1 MHNGIGRQACLTSS
15 WSHLLQSL
23 ASIFLHY
30 PRLSVVSACPLASS
44 SSFSSPD
51 YRAGG
56 PPSELSSDEVDIEN
70 VNPQAVAGKQ
80 GDFHPAAPHP
90 TGAPFTPA
98 ETPVL
103 AVASPTG
110 VSTPLAAPATTA
122 TLTAAGHSHVAT
134 TAPGSSVP
142 SASTAGSVDGDL
154 LVAKQPLA
162 DTPVLSSADQERAG
176 PVATGPTAKSE
187 VTNAGK
193 QEVVAAD
200 TAAEPV
206 AAVPTASKPFV
217 SSQAL
222 SDALFGSSG
231 EPEPPVRCPR
241 TAQTPTSP
249 FAQASSTAAP
259 AVSTAGTNNSG
270 VEGVL
275 TEQPRV
281 SGMSAKDTSRAERIE
296 EALMSS
302 TSPFSRR
309 LSSEE
314 VKPVMARLSQDAA
327 RHPSPVKEGSAE
339 AAAEPGVQSQ
349 GVAGSKQG
357 GPPSGEGETDA
368 GHTGQAAN
376 GAGATL
382 LSTCGVIQL
391 AKLPARHLA
400 LLALIAKL
408 PIAALNAA

>member
-1 MHNGIGRQACLTSS
+1 MPSCPTLSFLVYCAGR
-15 WSHLLQSL
+15 
-23 ASIFLHY
+23 
-30 PRLSVVSACPLASS
+30 
-44 SSFSSPD
+44 
-51 YRAGG
+51 
-56 PPSELSSDEVDIEN
+56 PPSDLSSNEVDIEN

-80 GDFHPAAPHP
+80 GASQPPALHP
-90 TGAPFTPA
+90 TGTPFTPA
-98 ETPVL
+98 ETPIL
-103 AVASPTG
+103 AGASPVGT
-110 VSTPLAAPATTA
+110 STPLATPATTSG
-122 TLTAAGHSHVAT
+122 LTAAGDSHVAT
-134 TAPGSSVP
+134 TAPGSNVP
-142 SASTAGSVDGDL
+142 SASAAGSTVDKPW
-154 LVAKQPLA
+154 VFKQPLA
-162 DTPVLSSADQERAG
+162 DAPALSSAGQGRAG

-187 VTNAGK
+187 VANAGK

-206 AAVPTASKPFV
+206 AVVPTASKPFV

-327 RHPSPVKEGSAE
+327 RHPSPVKETPAE

-349 GVAGSKQG
+349 GIAGVKPG
-357 GPPSGEGETDA
+357 GPPSGEGDPDA
-368 GHTGQAAN
+368 GNSGQAAN
-376 GAGATL
+376 GAGVTSSSA
-382 LSTCGVIQL
+382 CGVVQF

-400 LLALIAKL
+400 VC
-408 PIAALNAA
+408 IAATGC